1 MKARKILITGATAI
15 MCTRLSRRE
24 SHPRAA
30 APAPARRLRRLAAAA
45 AAVIGS
51 LLASA
56 AVIPAASAAVPT
68 PVPSVPPGFAQIAQ
82 LWRLGPVR
90 VVPATTVRVVST
102 GGMAGWQITLIA
114 AGAAVAAAVAAVA
127 LDRARA
133 ARRAAPAPTS

>member
-1 MKARKILITGATAI
+1 MFT
-15 MCTRLSRRE
+15 CPSRRE

-56 AVIPAASAAVPT
+56 AIIPAASAAVPT
-68 PVPSVPPGFAQIAQ
+68 PTPIPSAEWAQLAQ

-90 VVPATTVRVVST
+90 VVPATTVRVIST

-114 AGAAVAAAVAAVA
+114 AGAAVAAAVAAVV
-127 LDRARA
+127 LDRART
-133 ARRAAPAPTS
+133 ARRAAPATTS

>member
-51 LLASA
+51 LLAVA

-68 PVPSVPPGFAQIAQ
+68 PTPIPSAYWAQLAQ

-90 VVPATTVRVVST
+90 VVPATTVRVIST

-114 AGAAVAAAVAAVA
+114 AGAAVAAAVAAVV
-127 LDRARA
+127 LDRGRA
-133 ARRAAPAPTS
+133 ARRAAPATTS

>member
-1 MKARKILITGATAI
+1 MKARKIPITATTAI
-15 MCTRLSRRE
+15 MSTCPSRRE
-24 SHPRAA
+24 SPPRAA

-45 AAVIGS
+45 TAIIGS

-68 PVPSVPPGFAQIAQ
+68 PSPAEWAQIAQ

-90 VVPATTVRVVST
+90 VVPATTVRVVSA

-114 AGAAVAAAVAAVA
+114 AGAALAAAVAAVV

-133 ARRAAPAPTS
+133 ARRTATATTS

>member
-1 MKARKILITGATAI
+1 MFT
-15 MCTRLSRRE
+15 CPSRRE

-51 LLASA
+51 LLAVA

-68 PVPSVPPGFAQIAQ
+68 PTPTPIPSAYWAQLAQ

-90 VVPATTVRVVST
+90 VVPATTVRVIST

-114 AGAAVAAAVAAVA
+114 AGAAVAAAVAAVV
-127 LDRARA
+127 LDRGRA
-133 ARRAAPAPTS
+133 ARRAAPATTS